1 MDFIKGYSKQLFGLL
16 IALIALF
23 FLLNVLKKVPVVGK
37 VAEVAQD
44 LATDGKIG

>member
-1 MDFIKGYSKQLFGLL
+1 MGALKSYLVGLGGLL
-16 IALIALF
+16 IALIALAV
-23 FLLNVLKKVPVVGK
+23 LLNLFKKVPVVGK